1 MPHSVNETSPVPPGL
16 NESMAKRQLVNSSV
30 KTKMKKNTDVMMSAI
45 ALPRVENFT

>member
-1 MPHSVNETSPVPPGL
+1 MPPGL

-30 KTKMKKNTDVMMSAI
+30 TTKMKKNTEVMMSAI